1 MWLLQW
7 LPDWIFYAVLLA
19 GIVGAVASKF
29 IPTYYRSIVQVAS
42 AIAVIAGLFMT
53 GAIHEKDRW
62 EARVKEME
70 AKLAAAEAES
80 AKENIKIVEKV
91 ITRRNVIKQRGEDVI
106 KYIDREVTKYDT
118 QCVIPKEF
126 IQAHNK
132 AAEQV
137 K

>member
-1 MWLLQW
+1 
-7 LPDWIFYAVLLA
+7 
-19 GIVGAVASKF
+19 
-29 IPTYYRSIVQVAS
+29 
-42 AIAVIAGLFMT
+42 
-53 GAIHEKDRW
+53 
-62 EARVKEME
+62 VKEME